1 MLWSALKYLPKWI
14 CQHGHASMLAQNDIR
29 FKSHVLKFFWITLP
43 DMPERLKNLGF
54 YCEFV
59 AKIFLQPAQ
68 KPKKCRWESS
78 CLWLKVQRCV
88 RWLVKET
95 LWTVPRSSCIKHRG
109 NYPLSI
115 LEHTHKYYPPPL
127 PPCFFPS
134 LSLPLSLGLSRQVP
148 DRPSLQWLCSKHWA
162 RIARALGR

>member
-1 MLWSALKYLPKWI
+1 MDMSARACFSVGSKWHLI
-14 CQHGHASMLAQNDIR
+14 QKSR
-29 FKSHVLKFFWITLP
+29 FKVLLNHIARHAG
-43 DMPERLKNLGF
+43 EVKNLGF

-68 KPKKCRWESS
+68 KPQKCRWESS

-95 LWTVPRSSCIKHRG
+95 LWTVPRSSCIKHCA

-115 LEHTHKYYPPPL
+115 LEHTQIL
-127 PPCFFPS
+127 SSTAPS
-134 LSLPLSLGLSRQVP
+134 LLLSFSLSVSLSRPLIGPVSSGYVQNTGP
-148 DRPSLQWLCSKHWA
+148 E
-162 RIARALGR
+162 

>member
-1 MLWSALKYLPKWI
+1 MDMSARACFSVGSKWHSI
-14 CQHGHASMLAQNDIR
+14 QKSR
-29 FKSHVLKFFWITLP
+29 FKVLLNHIARHAG
-43 DMPERLKNLGF
+43 EVKNLGF

-68 KPKKCRWESS
+68 KPQKCRWESS

-95 LWTVPRSSCIKHRG
+95 LWTVPRSSCIKHCA
-109 NYPLSI
+109 NFPFWN
-115 LEHTHKYYPPPL
+115 THKYYPPPL

-134 LSLPLSLGLSRQVP
+134 LSLGLSQQAP

-162 RIARALGR
+162 RIARTLGR